1 MNKNDTNLYLVSEK
15 NVNLFLIKS
24 YGVTGQ
30 NLGWETHQYF

>member
-1 MNKNDTNLYLVSEK
+1 MNKNDTNLYLIFEK

-30 NLGWETHQYF
+30 NLG